1 MIILSPIHIMSLS
14 SLFAGIEF
22 ADSFNVNVNKWLLTS
37 FDCSCLWVAD
47 RYKLT
52 SALVV
57 DPLYLQHGHEGAIDY
72 RHWGIPLSRR
82 FRSLKLWFV
91 IRTYGLSG
99 LRKYIRRHCELAK
112 LFESKV
118 RRDPRFEISNDVR
131 VSIHRQMLVSKNML
145 IWVMFTWRFHE
156 SVQKLYH
163 DISTYKIF
171 TSKNQLNC
179 F

>member
-1 MIILSPIHIMSLS
+1 MGYYLIHDLVQEHLINIRSREPERS
-14 SLFAGIEF
+14 SWHVHFFSGIEY
-22 ADSFNVNVNKWLLTS
+22 ADSFNVNVNKWMLTA

-99 LRKYIRRHCELAK
+99 LQKYIRRHCELAK

-131 VSIHRQMLVSKNML
+131 VSWI
-145 IWVMFTWRFHE
+145 IWRWAF
-156 SVQKLYH
+156 
-163 DISTYKIF
+163 D
-171 TSKNQLNC
+171 
-179 F
+179 